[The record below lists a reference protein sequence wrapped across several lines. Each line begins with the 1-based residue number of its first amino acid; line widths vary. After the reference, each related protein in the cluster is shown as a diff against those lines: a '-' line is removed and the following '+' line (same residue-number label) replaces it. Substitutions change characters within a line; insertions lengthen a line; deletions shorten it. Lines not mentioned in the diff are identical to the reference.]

1 MRLLTLQALTWGT
14 VAGSVACA
22 LWLAAINGDA
32 PRNTLAPLAGLSLP
46 ADLGLS
52 TEPPLPTQPD
62 ESR

>member
-46 ADLGLS
+46 ADVGMS
-52 TEPPLPTQPD
+52 TEPQQPPQPA